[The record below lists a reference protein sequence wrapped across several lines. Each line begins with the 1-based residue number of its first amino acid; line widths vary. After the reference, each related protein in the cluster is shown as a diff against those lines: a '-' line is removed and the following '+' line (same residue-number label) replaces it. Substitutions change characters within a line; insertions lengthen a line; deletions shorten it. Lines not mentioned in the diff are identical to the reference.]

1 MFQGLSSYM
10 LTVATRVDLTEVKHQ
25 FVQVN
30 YIWRLGQRAQE
41 V

>member
-1 MFQGLSSYM
+1 MFQELSSYM
-10 LTVATRVDLTEVKHQ
+10 LTATRVDLTEVKHK

-30 YIWRLGQRAQE
+30 YIWRLGQCAQE